1 MPPFSILSSYFLIF
15 IIQFLLFNF
24 YYLNSIVQ
32 FLLFKFYYSIF
43 LFYFFHLI
51 LIFCFLSF
59 APHTQITYVR
69 ANRPDSIRRL
79 RSPSIKGI
87 SPFSVSP
94 KRDANNSNDSHD
106 FSNNSSNNNISNNL
120 NLINTT
126 TNNNNN
132 NNNSNINI
140 ASSPVSGNFESKKAN
155 LAAKLYSKNSAFSER
170 NSFSS
175 ENNNTEVNLINLNNI
190 KNNNNTNMQNV
201 LEVKSLSS
209 SIDISSIQNNT
220 NISQISALNE
230 EELEDAWSPLQLDN
244 PEYPLLYMELGEYEV
259 RMGVWNNFEKCFELR

>member
-1 MPPFSILSSYFLIF
+1 MS
-15 IIQFLLFNF
+15 F
-24 YYLNSIVQ
+24 Y
-32 FLLFKFYYSIF
+32 
-43 LFYFFHLI
+43 
-51 LIFCFLSF
+51 
-59 APHTQITYVR
+59 TQITYVR

-79 RSPSIKGI
+79 RSPSVKGI

-94 KRDANNSNDSHD
+94 KRDTNNSDDSHD

-120 NLINTT
+120 NLTN

-132 NNNSNINI
+132 INNNNI
-140 ASSPVSGNFESKKAN
+140 ASSPVNGNFESKKAN

-201 LEVKSLSS
+201 LEIKSLSN

-220 NISQISALNE
+220 NINQISALNKE
-230 EELEDAWSPLQLDN
+230 EEEDAWSPLQLDN

-259 RMGVWNNFEKCFELR
+259 RMGVWNNSEKCFELR